1 MLEPIQ
7 TYRKRATMNGKVNV
21 TSILERKNVDRIVYA
36 PNYWQWF
43 SHTSQHNKL
52 PAELAHCRTQIDMIK
67 QLGLDIFT
75 RNSYC
80 DQNRRWFGG
89 LADELMDDGSI
100 TVQEQADGKDKVITR
115 TYHTRKGDLQER
127 LRYVWQEST
136 LVQEKFLV
144 DDFASQLPLLEELV
158 QTRHWQ
164 FKPDRYWTGQNT
176 IGNDGIVV
184 AGELHSPL
192 KMLHLLMGPVETVYF
207 ITDCPEQAIAIMKQT
222 EQSQLK
228 LVRQMAD
235 AGVRVMMSMDNLDS
249 MFHPPAYV
257 DQYCASYYEQA
268 SSICHQKNATF
279 FIHACGQQKDNLKL
293 ISSYGVDGL
302 EGVAYPPL
310 GDVQLDEAMR
320 ITGDRF
326 IITGG
331 ISAMEFEGLH
341 EKAEIFQYVKKLF
354 DQMRP
359 YANRFMF
366 SASCNT
372 PINASW
378 DAIRWFRDAW
388 QEYSAL
394 P

>member
-1 MLEPIQ
+1 
-7 TYRKRATMNGKVNV
+7 MNGKQLIS
-21 TSILERKNVDRIVYA
+21 SILERGNVERIVYA

-43 SHTSQHNKL
+43 SHTSQHGKL
-52 PAELAHCRTQIDMIK
+52 PAELAHCKTQMDMIK
-67 QLGLDIFT
+67 QLGLDIFS

-89 LADELMDDGSI
+89 LASEVIDDGSV
-100 TVQEQADGKDKVITR
+100 TVQEQKDGHDLVFTR
-115 TYHTRKGDLQER
+115 TYHTRKGDLHER

-136 LVQEKFLV
+136 LVQEKFLI
-144 DDFASQLPLLEELV
+144 DDYARQFPLLEELL
-158 QTRHWQ
+158 QARHWQ
-164 FKPDRYWTGQNT
+164 YHHDRYLREQST
-176 IGNDGIVV
+176 IADDGIVV

-207 ITDCPEQAIAIMKQT
+207 ITDHPELAEAFMKQNERT
-222 EQSQLK
+222 QLD

-235 AGVRVMMSMDNLDS
+235 AGVSVMMAMDNLDT

-257 DQYCASYYEQA
+257 DQYCASFYEQA
-268 SSICHQKNATF
+268 SRICHEKNAAF
-279 FIHACGQQKDNLKL
+279 FVHACGQQKDNLKL

-310 GDVQLDEAMR
+310 GDVELDQAMR
-320 ITGDRF
+320 LTGDRF

-341 EKAEIFQYVKKLF
+341 EKAEIFGYVKKLF
-354 DQMRP
+354 DQMKP

-388 QEYSAL
+388 LEHGTL
-394 P
+394 R

>member
-1 MLEPIQ
+1 
-7 TYRKRATMNGKVNV
+7 MNGKQLV
-21 TSILERKNVDRIVYA
+21 TSVLKRESVDRFVYA

-43 SHTSQHNKL
+43 AHASQHGKL
-52 PAELAHCRTQIDMIK
+52 PPELAHCKTQLDMIR
-67 QLGLDIFT
+67 QLGLDVFS

-89 LADELMDDGSI
+89 LADEVLDDGSI
-100 TVQEQADGKDKVITR
+100 STEEHKDGNDILITR

-144 DDFASQLPLLEELV
+144 DDYAGQIPVLEELLLA
-158 QTRHWQ
+158 RHWQ
-164 FKPDRYWTGQNT
+164 FKPERYQSAQD
-176 IGNDGIVV
+176 IIADDGIAV

-207 ITDCPEQAIAIMKQT
+207 ITDHPELATAFTQQNEKA
-222 EQSQLK
+222 QLD

-235 AGVRVMMSMDNLDS
+235 AGVGVMMAMDNLDT

-257 DQYCASYYEQA
+257 EKYCASFYEQA
-268 SSICHQKNATF
+268 SSICHAKDAAF

-293 ISSYGVDGL
+293 IASCGVDGL
-302 EGVAYPPL
+302 EGVAYPTL
-310 GDVQLDEAMR
+310 GDVELDEAMR
-320 ITGDRF
+320 LTGDRF

-341 EKAEIFQYVKKLF
+341 QKAEIFQYVKKLF
-354 DQMRP
+354 ERMRP
-359 YANRFMF
+359 YANRFML

-372 PINASW
+372 PINAGW

-388 QEYSAL
+388 KEYARL
-394 P
+394 

>member
-1 MLEPIQ
+1 
-7 TYRKRATMNGKVNV
+7 MNGKQLV
-21 TSILERKNVDRIVYA
+21 TSILKRENVERMVYA

-43 SHTSQHNKL
+43 SHTSQHGKL
-52 PAELAHCRTQIDMIK
+52 PAELAHCKTQMDMIK
-67 QLGLDIFT
+67 QLGLDVFS

-80 DQNRRWFGG
+80 DQNRHWFGG
-89 LADELMDDGSI
+89 LADEMITDGSV
-100 TVQEQADGKDKVITR
+100 TVQEQKEGHDLVFTR

-127 LRYVWQEST
+127 QRYVWEEST
-136 LVQEKFLV
+136 LVQEKFLI
-144 DDFASQLPLLEELV
+144 DDYARQLPLLEELL
-158 QTRHWQ
+158 QARHWQ
-164 FKPDRYWTGQNT
+164 YHHERYLREQD
-176 IGNDGIVV
+176 IIADDGIVV

-207 ITDCPEQAIAIMKQT
+207 ITDHPELAEAFMKQNEKT
-222 EQSQLK
+222 QLD

-235 AGVRVMMSMDNLDS
+235 AGVSVMMAMDNLDT

-257 DQYCASYYEQA
+257 NQYCASFYEQA
-268 SSICHQKNATF
+268 SSICHEHDAAF

-310 GDVQLDEAMR
+310 GDVELDQAMR
-320 ITGDRF
+320 LTGDRF

-354 DQMRP
+354 EQMKP

-378 DAIRWFRDAW
+378 DAIRWFKDAW
-388 QEYSAL
+388 LEYGSL
-394 P
+394 G

>member
-1 MLEPIQ
+1 
-7 TYRKRATMNGKVNV
+7 MNGKEMV
-21 TSILERKNVDRIVYA
+21 TTILKRAHPDRMVYA

-43 SHTSQHNKL
+43 SHTAQHGCL
-52 PAELAHCRTQIDMIK
+52 PAELAQCKTQIDMIK
-67 QLGLDIFT
+67 QLGLDVFS
-75 RNSYC
+75 RNCYC

-89 LADELMDDGSI
+89 LADEYIDDGSI
-100 TVQEQADGKDKVITR
+100 TVQEQKDGNDLVITR
-115 TYHTRKGDLQER
+115 VYHTRKGDLKER
-127 LRYVWQEST
+127 LRYVWKEST
-136 LVQEKFLV
+136 LVQEKFLI
-144 DDFASQLPLLEELV
+144 DDYAEQAAALEELV
-158 QTRHWQ
+158 HARHWKFNPSRFADEQ
-164 FKPDRYWTGQNT
+164 TA
-176 IGNDGIVV
+176 IGDAGLVV

-207 ITDCPEQAIAIMKQT
+207 ITDYPDEATEVMKQT
-222 EQSQLK
+222 ERAQLD
-228 LVRQMAD
+228 LARQIAD
-235 AGVRVMMSMDNLDS
+235 AGVAAVMSMDNLDT

-257 DQYCASYYEQA
+257 DQYCASFYEQA
-268 SSICHQKNATF
+268 SDICHQKDAAF

-310 GDVQLDEAMR
+310 GDIELVEAMKL
-320 ITGDRF
+320 TGDRF

-331 ISAMEFEGLH
+331 ISAMEFEGLK
-341 EKAEIFQYVKKLF
+341 ERQQIFNYVSKLF

-359 YANRFMF
+359 YAHRFMF

-388 QEYSAL
+388 KEYAAL
-394 P
+394 R

>member
-1 MLEPIQ
+1 M
-7 TYRKRATMNGKVNV
+7 MNGKQSV
-21 TSILERKNVDRIVYA
+21 TSILKRQKVDRIVYA

-43 SHTSQHNKL
+43 SHNLHHESL

-67 QLGLDIFT
+67 QLGLDVFS

-89 LADELMDDGSI
+89 LADELIDDGSVAI
-100 TVQEQADGKDKVITR
+100 DEHSDGNDLVITR

-136 LVQEKFLV
+136 LVQEKFLI
-144 DDFASQLPLLEELV
+144 DDIAVQLPLLEELV
-158 QTRHWQ
+158 QARRWQYHPGRYRHEQ
-164 FKPDRYWTGQNT
+164 DI

-207 ITDCPEQAIAIMKQT
+207 ITDYPEQAQAVMKQT
-222 EQSQLK
+222 ETAQLE
-228 LVRQMAD
+228 LVRQLAEAD
-235 AGVRVMMSMDNLDS
+235 VDVMMSMDNLDS
-249 MFHPPAYV
+249 MFHPPAYI
-257 DQYCASYYEQA
+257 DQFCASYYEQA
-268 SSICHQKNATF
+268 SSICHKKDASF
-279 FIHACGQQKDNLKL
+279 FVHACGQQRDNLKL

-310 GDVQLDEAMR
+310 GDVQLDEAMSL
-320 ITGDRF
+320 TGDRF

-341 EKAEIFQYVKKLF
+341 EKTEVFKYVEKLF

-388 QEYSAL
+388 QEHATL
-394 P
+394 Q

>member
-1 MLEPIQ
+1 MLAPIQ
-7 TYRKRATMNGKVNV
+7 IYRKRATMSSNKPV

-52 PAELAHCRTQIDMIK
+52 PAELAHCKTQIDMIK

-89 LADELMDDGSI
+89 LADELIDDGSI
-100 TVQEQADGKDKVITR
+100 TVQEQADGKDLVITR

-164 FKPDRYWTGQNT
+164 FRPDRYRTGQNT

-207 ITDCPEQAIAIMKQT
+207 ITDYPEQAIAIMKQT
-222 EQSQLK
+222 EQAQLK
-228 LVRQMAD
+228 LVGQMAE
-235 AGVRVMMSMDNLDS
+235 AGVSVMMSMDNLDT

-268 SSICHQKNATF
+268 SSICHEKDAAF

-310 GDVQLDEAMR
+310 GDVELDEAMR
-320 ITGDRF
+320 LTGDRF

-341 EKAEIFQYVKKLF
+341 ERAEIFQYVKKLF

-388 QEYSAL
+388 LEYSSL
-394 P
+394 D

>member
-1 MLEPIQ
+1 
-7 TYRKRATMNGKVNV
+7 MNGKQLV
-21 TSILERKNVDRIVYA
+21 TSILRRENVDRIVYA

-52 PAELAHCRTQIDMIK
+52 PVELAHCKTQMDMIK
-67 QLGLDIFT
+67 HLGLDIFS

-89 LADELMDDGSI
+89 LSDELIKDGSI
-100 TVQEQADGKDKVITR
+100 TVQEKTNGKDLVITR
-115 TYHTRKGDLQER
+115 TYHTIKGELQER
-127 LRYVWQEST
+127 QRYVWQEST

-144 DDFASQLPLLEELV
+144 DDPAEQIPILEELL
-158 QTRHWQ
+158 QARHWE
-164 FKPDRYWTGQNT
+164 FRPDRYQSAQNA
-176 IGNDGIVV
+176 IGDHGIAV

-192 KMLHLLMGPVETVYF
+192 KMMHLLMGPVETVYF
-207 ITDCPEQAIAIMKQT
+207 INDYPELARTFMQQNEK
-222 EQSQLK
+222 SQIN
-228 LVRQMAD
+228 LVRQMAE
-235 AGVRVMMSMDNLDS
+235 AGVSVMMAMDNLDT

-257 DQYCASYYEQA
+257 QQYCASFYEQA
-268 SSICHQKNATF
+268 SSICHEKDATF
-279 FIHACGQQKDNLKL
+279 FIHACGQQQDNLKL
-293 ISSYGVDGL
+293 IASYGVDGL

-310 GDVQLDEAMR
+310 GDVELDEAMR
-320 ITGDRF
+320 LTGDKF

-341 EKAEIFQYVKKLF
+341 ERTEIFRYVKKLF
-354 DQMRP
+354 SQMKP
-359 YANRFMF
+359 YANRFML

-388 QEYSAL
+388 LEYGSL
-394 P
+394 S